1 MILGSGWV
9 RSAPGLGA
17 IGTVTRVGKT
27 TRVAI
32 AATATGMGLVVGVV
46 GVVLAVDDR
55 RRPASKVA
63 GCRRKCPRRPAH
75 SYDGRYGGRNA
86 WTGVLKRP

>member
-17 IGTVTRVGKT
+17 IGTVTRVVKT

-32 AATATGMGLVVGVV
+32 AATATGTGLVVGVV
-46 GVVLAVDDR
+46 GVVPAVDDR
-55 RRPASKVA
+55 RRPASNVA
-63 GCRRKCPRRPAH
+63 AAAASARGVRRIPTMADMAEEMH
-75 SYDGRYGGRNA
+75 GREC
-86 WTGVLKRP
+86 

>member
-46 GVVLAVDDR
+46 GVVPAVDDR
-55 RRPASKVA
+55 STTGLERR
-63 GCRRKCPRRPAH
+63 GCGRKCPRRPAH